1 MVNENWKGLQ
11 KFTLAKMINE
21 GFTEQIEFGMNLE
34 EDIKCKDERAEER
47 VPPSEETLKAQ
58 KDETHP

>member
-34 EDIKCKDERAEER
+34 EDIKCRERAEER
-47 VPPSEETLKAQ
+47 VLPSEETLKAQ